1 MFVLNRER
9 WQVLS
14 PHLERAMEMTDEER
28 GRWLTSLRSRDPELS
43 ADLEALFEEQSSL
56 DREGFLEGAVS
67 LPPPASLA
75 GQTIG
80 AYTLVS
86 AIGQGG
92 MGSVWLARR
101 SDGRFEGRAAVKLL
115 NASLVGRAGEERFR
129 REGSILARLTH
140 PHIARLVDA
149 GVSPAGQ
156 PYLVL
161 EHVEGEQIDRY
172 CDGKSLGVEARVRL
186 FLDVLAAIAHAH
198 ANLIVHRDIK
208 PSNVLVGTDGQ
219 VKLLDFGIAKLLE
232 DETGAGEATA
242 LTREGGRALTP
253 EYAAPEQVLGG
264 AVTTAT
270 DVYALGTMLYVLLA
284 GRHPAE
290 GALQSPADLVK
301 AIVDTEPRR
310 LSDAVTGARTRK
322 PEALAAS
329 AALRSTTPDALAHA
343 LKGDLD
349 IIVCRALKKRPEE
362 RYASVTAFSDDLKR
376 YLNDEP
382 ISARRDT
389 LAYRATKFVRRH
401 PRGVAAAG
409 AVVLL
414 LASLVGFYTKRLA
427 AERDRARLEAQKA
440 AKVSELMT
448 GLLTGAD
455 PYETRQGKEPTV
467 RGILDAGAERLEKE
481 LAGQPELQAEMLTV
495 MGRIYLRLGLQ
506 DKAQSL
512 LEQALAAGRRAF
524 GPEHERVA
532 QSLNELG
539 VVLEHKGDYSAA
551 ASVLE
556 QSLAM
561 RRKLLGHE
569 HKDVA
574 VTLVELGRV
583 YMDQGDDQHAESL
596 FRESLAIRKKVLGEE
611 DHETGTSLSDLAL
624 LAWRRGDLETAE
636 SLYRQSLAIYRKTR
650 GDNHPNVATIL
661 AILAAIAA
669 ERQDFA
675 AADAM
680 FRESLAIDRKA
691 LGEKH
696 PDLASTLNKVS
707 TALRQQGKY
716 DEAVSASREAL
727 QIAIPALGD
736 DNPDVAL
743 YTLNLARAHLARKDA
758 ATAQPLL
765 RQALEVRERAYRR
778 GHWRIGEAK
787 SLLGECLTALGRYE
801 EAEGLLL
808 DAHRVLKDGPGW
820 EGEQARA
827 TQLRLVALYEVWGQ
841 PEKAASY
848 RPAQPTI

>member
-232 DETGAGEATA
+232 DETSAGEATA

-349 IIVCRALKKRPEE
+349 IIVGRALKKRPEE

-495 MGRIYLRLGLQ
+495 MGRVYHRLDLD
-506 DKAQSL
+506 DKAQKL
-512 LEQALAAGRRAF
+512 LEEALAAGRRAL

-539 VVLEHKGDYSAA
+539 VLLRDKGKIGAARPILEEA
-551 ASVLE
+551 
-556 QSLAM
+556 LAM
-561 RRKLLGHE
+561 RRKLLGKE

-583 YMDQGDDQHAESL
+583 YSDQGNDQRAEPL
-596 FRESLAIRKKVLGEE
+596 IRESLAIRRKVLGEE
-611 DHETGTSLSDLAL
+611 DHETGVSLSDLAHVL
-624 LAWRRGDLETAE
+624 RRKGDLAGAE
-636 SLYRQSLAIYRKTR
+636 SLFRQALPIFRRTRGENHPHVATILNNLALIAADREDYASAESLFRQSLAMDRKT
-650 GDNHPNVATIL
+650 
-661 AILAAIAA
+661 
-669 ERQDFA
+669 
-675 AADAM
+675 
-680 FRESLAIDRKA
+680 

-696 PDLASTLNKVS
+696 PAVASKLINLS
-707 TALRQQGKY
+707 RPLLEQGKY
-716 DEAVSASREAL
+716 EEAASVLQEGLRIAL
-727 QIAIPALGD
+727 PSLGADHPLIAFDKI
-736 DNPDVAL
+736 
-743 YTLNLARAHLARKDA
+743 YLARVYLARKDPA
-758 ATAQPLL
+758 AAEPLL
-765 RQALEVRERAYRR
+765 RDALRIRQRIFPPDD
-778 GHWRIGEAK
+778 WRIGVPK
-787 SLLGECLTALGRYE
+787 SVLGAALTALARYD
-801 EAEGLLL
+801 EAEVLLV
-808 DAHRVLKDGPGW
+808 DARRVLKDIPGVQGH
-820 EGEQARA
+820 EAEA
-827 TQLRLVALYEVWGQ
+827 TRSRLVALYEAWGQ
-841 PEKAASY
+841 PEKAAAY
-848 RPAQPTI
+848 RSGVRR